1 MIGLERTL
9 ADLRAAKVP
18 LISYGAE
25 GQLNIGNSENDS
37 KNKPLPSV
45 LELMNILGY
54 NIHRKSWQKTFLSI
68 KPAHWAKVTI
78 LPWEKVLNVLKVA
91 GFFRKGI
98 SAAIRRKAIRS
109 AQLNLRK
116 KWTVAPL
123 ALRFGR

>member
-1 MIGLERTL
+1 MGLELYFTIL
-9 ADLRAAKVP
+9 LPGFSA
-18 LISYGAE
+18 SCFS
-25 GQLNIGNSENDS
+25 GQLFTRPGFSKMDTVQKNSFES
-37 KNKPLPSV
+37 LHF
-45 LELMNILGY
+45 L
-54 NIHRKSWQKTFLSI
+54 QTFLSI